1 MNTISFRTYP
11 VPLSRVCLGTASMG
25 SEGLTGEPLEKAFEI
40 LDAYYALGGRFLDT
54 ANVYGRWGVDRTNA
68 SELVIGR
75 WLKERQ
81 ITDMVVTTK
90 ACHWAP
96 EAPDVPRVTA
106 EALRR
111 DTEESRASLG
121 MDQLDILLLHRD
133 NEDVDIR
140 TIVDFCVPL
149 VDEGKAKRFGFSN
162 FRADRVKTAIEYLG
176 ADWDRYFAGV
186 SNEQSLAM
194 DGADNYRPGS
204 GMVATDA
211 ALLDVQRQY
220 RFPLFP
226 FSSIAHGFF
235 TKLQRC
241 GAVYDGEWKN
251 TDDFRGSKAW
261 LTAKNGEAYN
271 RLRTYSEIS
280 GISLTMLSLAYL
292 LAQQDTVPVMSV
304 SRPEQ
309 LAELTDVTNRL
320 WVMSS
325 FKE

>member
-1 MNTISFRTYP
+1 MKTLTVCTYP
-11 VPLSRVCLGTASMG
+11 VPLSRVCLGTASFG
-25 SEGLTGEPLEKAFEI
+25 ERGLTGEPLEKAFAI
-40 LDAYYALGGRFLDT
+40 LDAYYAMGGRFLDT

-81 ITDMVVTTK
+81 ISDMVVTTK

-96 EAPDVPRVTA
+96 EAPDVSRVNA
-106 EALRR
+106 DALAQ
-111 DTEESRASLG
+111 DVEESRASLG
-121 MDQLDILLLHRD
+121 MDKLDILLLHRD
-133 NEDVDIR
+133 NEDADIR
-140 TIVDFCVPL
+140 TIVDFCVPI
-149 VDEGKAKRFGFSN
+149 VDGGKVTRFGFSN
-162 FRADRVKTAIEYLG
+162 FRAARVKTAIDYLG

-194 DGADNYRPGS
+194 DGAENYRPGS

-211 ALLDVQRQY
+211 ALLDVQKQY

-241 GAVYDGEWKN
+241 GAVYDGEWRN
-251 TDDFRGSKAW
+251 TDEFRGNKAW
-261 LTAKNGEAYN
+261 LTAKNGRAYN
-271 RLRTYSEIS
+271 RLRAYSAET

-309 LAELTDVTNRL
+309 LCELADVTDRL
-320 WVMSS
+320 WDMAS
-325 FKE
+325 FEA